1 MLGPAGAQLPRARD
15 PLGDAASLD
24 AGGAEQLARA
34 LLDGLGQ
41 DRAEGLVA
49 LSGLVD
55 RGGQRGHVGL
65 AGAVDGVQAQLGGH
79 VHEELVAARGHA
91 VGERLGRVAGADLVE
106 ADLRGQG
113 QQGTNRG
120 GRREG
125 QVRDVGA
132 RRAAGGRCGGGGR
145 SGLGD
150 GSRGGSRSGGS
161 GRRLGGSRGDLLLV
175 LVLDHG
181 DIGCV
186 DAGLVALDV
195 EDIDARE
202 RELGGQQGTRGQVG
216 QGRGGAEAH
225 LDDLIDTQAG
235 NARGGLL
242 RREQHALRLD
252 PAHRGGE
259 LPAQQLDEQRAGQ
272 GTRVG
277 QGRVPR
283 SGSLEQL
290 AHRVGGDHVEDGLG
304 ELAGELEGTRHQV
317 GDVAAHELR
326 GIDLGGNTLVKLRAE
341 VRHAAAQD
349 SGVEGHVD
357 AGNIHEG
364 TLAAALGGA
373 LGCVLLEGL
382 QARDRTGDR
391 VLLVGQ
397 VEVDDLEE
405 LARGLS
411 DRLNVLHDV
420 SVVHAELVRAQ
431 GAHTVVRTALLVAR
445 HE

>member
-65 AGAVDGVQAQLGGH
+65 ARAVDGVQAQLGGH

-132 RRAAGGRCGGGGR
+132 RGAAGGRCGGRSRRSLCGGCRGGGGR
-145 SGLGD
+145 GLGC
-150 GSRGGSRSGGS
+150 RSS
-161 GRRLGGSRGDLLLV
+161 SRGDLLLV

-181 DIGCV
+181 DIGRV

-195 EDIDARE
+195 EDIDTRE

-235 NARGGLL
+235 NAGGGLFG
-242 RREQHALRLD
+242 REQHALRLD

-277 QGRVPR
+277 QSRVPR
-283 SGSLEQL
+283 PGSLEQL

-341 VRHAAAQD
+341 VRHAASQNG
-349 SGVEGHVD
+349 GVEGHVD
-357 AGNIHEG
+357 AGHVHEG
-364 TLAAALGGA
+364 ALAAALGGA

-382 QARDRTGDR
+382 QARNRAGDR

-405 LARGLS
+405 LTSRLSNRG
-411 DRLNVLHDV
+411 DVVDHV
-420 SVVHAELVRAQ
+420 SVIHAELV
-431 GAHTVVRTALLVAR
+431 GT
-445 HE
+445 